1 MGHLLNLTRSS
12 FTGYN
17 SEELCRF
24 CLVPINLEAIDIIQ
38 PCSCK
43 TNTKGALVNRI
54 YGYCH
59 TECLTDYRIQ
69 RADNECYI
77 KCEDCKTHYNFI
89 TAELNTVDGFIF
101 SMKVN
106 RGVRYFLWVFWVL
119 IYIGF
124 WTTPIFGFM
133 VLWRYTNK
141 LAFPNLLEA
150 NDLNLG
156 TWFPYYLLGSLTW
169 GAILGLYW
177 CCCARGMFGPPIHRH
192 SQYHNGYRKYYGTY
206 SGGGY
211 YPIFFYSGSRSQ
223 GSNLSGSGSND
234 AKGLLIVA
242 LIILIL
248 AALALAGI
256 LLYICVELTN
266 LRYKEYLKRAVA
278 VKYKVEP
285 SPPDYQPEP
294 SAPPPPYVDCG
305 YNGLI

>member
-169 GAILGLYW
+169 GTILGLYW
-177 CCCARGMFGPPIHRH
+177 CCCARGCLDRLSIV
-192 SQYHNGYRKYYGTY
+192 T
-206 SGGGY
+206 
-211 YPIFFYSGSRSQ
+211 RS
-223 GSNLSGSGSND
+223 
-234 AKGLLIVA
+234 
-242 LIILIL
+242 IIMDTVNTMGLIL
-248 AALALAGI
+248 EEDTIPSSFTADLGRRGPTLADRE
-256 LLYICVELTN
+256 VTTQ
-266 LRYKEYLKRAVA
+266 K
-278 VKYKVEP
+278 
-285 SPPDYQPEP
+285 DY
-294 SAPPPPYVDCG
+294 
-305 YNGLI
+305 